1 MIDWN
6 ISPESS
12 SLSCLLGWNPSLF
25 SFNYYSKL
33 LTMIDWNISP
43 ESSSLSCLLGWN
55 PSLFSLK
62 YYSKLLTMI
71 DLNISLKSCCLSCF
85 LGWNPGLFSFNYYS
99 KLLTMIDWNI
109 SPESSSL
116 FVTGLE
122 SQFKSKVKYTKFWLL
137 WTNYKFR
144 ELSSP
149 SLLGWSP
156 SSCSFN
162 RSF

>member
-6 ISPESS
+6 ISLESS

-85 LGWNPGLFSFNYYS
+85 LGWNPSLFSFNS
-99 KLLTMIDWNI
+99 KLLTMILLFAVL
-109 SPESSSL
+109 ESL
-116 FVTGLE
+116 FQTEVFVQGASATLACWIGIPVSLALKVIFNYE
-122 SQFKSKVKYTKFWLL
+122 S
-137 WTNYKFR
+137 
-144 ELSSP
+144 
-149 SLLGWSP
+149 
-156 SSCSFN
+156 
-162 RSF
+162 